1 MPPRSAELEIETWRV
16 RERALPRVPPD
27 GWGTVDRLRE
37 AVCLAVACA
46 VEGVEEVE
54 PFEGPAAGRER
65 FEATVTADSID
76 HEHVRLASP
85 TSTGSSTDDGADS
98 SGVSDGRGEDFDET
112 TEQFDLDDALDRL

>member
-1 MPPRSAELEIETWRV
+1 MSPRSAELVIETWRV
-16 RERALPRVPPD
+16 REHALPRVPPD
-27 GWGTVDRLRE
+27 GWETVDRLRE

-54 PFEGPAAGRER
+54 SFEGPAAERER

-85 TSTGSSTDDGADS
+85 TSAGSSTDDGAGS
-98 SGVSDGRGEDFDET
+98 SALSDARGEDFDET
-112 TEQFDLDDALDRL
+112 TEQFDLDDALNRL